1 MRPLPDSQ
9 LAFIALSLPL
19 PSLAFQHWQSQ
30 ILIFDWEKKNCVYS
44 GSSLGQD
51 WIVAFF
57 LLIFFGSCSTC
68 HSWIYLFIFFTF
80 LSFYLFIFLSFSLSI
95 FFIFFP
101 FPFSSLAAAPSAMVG
116 FIHLQFFPQS
126 RKMSNSLYC
135 PLAKVHS
142 SHIFTFSYVYRID
155 NVDILVSPVL
165 SSLLQDY

>member
-9 LAFIALSLPL
+9 LAFIALSLPR

-80 LSFYLFIFLSFSLSI
+80 LSFYLFIFFPFYLFLF

-101 FPFSSLAAAPSAMVG
+101 FLLWQQHHLPWLALSICNSFPSLVKCPTR
-116 FIHLQFFPQS
+116 FIVHLQ
-126 RKMSNSLYC
+126 KC
-135 PLAKVHS
+135 IHV
-142 SHIFTFSYVYRID
+142 TFSHFHM
-155 NVDILVSPVL
+155 
-165 SSLLQDY
+165 LQNRQC